1 MIRILVTKNLSM
13 KLMSRSTT
21 RDLMLLRAKSLRA
34 RPSVPPTRED
44 AHVNLATLVRETPRE
59 RPTLKPPVRTN
70 LVPLEL
76 TSPEV
81 RESLE

>member
-1 MIRILVTKNLSM
+1 M

-44 AHVNLATLVRETPRE
+44 AGEGNAEAAGE
-59 RPTLKPPVRTN
+59 N
-70 LVPLEL
+70 
-76 TSPEV
+76 
-81 RESLE
+81 